1 MVVYVSVEFGF
12 IVHICVYMSDDSR
25 LYIGPRAQDCEDF
38 TLIPKHTLFSFF
50 SSPHPRLK
58 TSTCSWRGEHCLLL
72 VNNRLTS
79 LTACRCGHFTP
90 LLVVV
95 IFSVIIVNWKGSHG
109 VVSSIFPFVAH
120 THFTKS
126 VCYLILILITI
137 VYYTCFSSPYISLI
151 LSTSY

>member
-109 VVSSIFPFVAH
+109 VVSTIFTFGTH
-120 THFTKS
+120 THSTKC
-126 VCYLILILITI
+126 VCFFNLIFVTI
-137 VYYTCFSSPYISLI
+137 GRYICLSAAIVSFSL
-151 LSTSY
+151 TM